1 MKKFNVPSAFRSE
14 LISSLKVLRQQ
25 QDPKRKDLSPSIV
38 DLGPV
43 SFVLARHFGF
53 CYGVENAI
61 DIAYRALEEN
71 PDKRVFLLSEMI
83 HNPEVNQDLIRRG
96 ARFLMSAAGE
106 ELIPLNSLHE
116 NDIVIVPAFGTTIEL
131 QERLREQ
138 GVNPSFYDTT
148 CPFVEKVWKRSRD
161 LAERGFSVIIHGK
174 PRHEETRAT
183 FSQTLG
189 ASGKSGSVSGQTT
202 PRLVIVDRTEAE
214 IVVRYIKGDCS
225 REEFFRQFHNRVSE
239 GFDPDLHLQKI
250 GVVNQTTMLATET
263 HELSSAIREALS
275 TRYGAENLA
284 EHFGDTRDTLCYAT
298 YENQT
303 ATMEL
308 LKAGAD
314 LAVIIGGYNSSNTS
328 HLVELCEEVYPS
340 YFVQT
345 EAELLSPDR
354 IRHFSLKGE
363 KVIESENWLP
373 SKRPLKVVVTSGA
386 SCPDI
391 LVEQVMR
398 KVAEFVGVSL
408 DQWSLSKQPLSSGS
422 DATA

>member
-225 REEFFRQFHNRVSE
+225 REEFFRQFHDRVSE